1 MMNFWKNE
9 LEKITKSFEDK
20 KFVGNA
26 MYINLDETRKLKVQ
40 FDRNGT
46 KDKYEKVT
54 ATLLDKNLG
63 VFDKM
68 EYNFFDEWRTDDK
81 KFASV
86 FDYGDIEPTWRNY
99 KPNEKDY
106 NMIENHIIDFYDL
119 YMEQENEYQMGGM

>member
-1 MMNFWKNE
+1 MNFWKNE